1 MSEPLSCLY
10 EGTIRHR
17 RHAVHPH
24 DFSYRL
30 FMVLVDID
38 RAVEFTRRS
47 WLWSFNCPNL
57 ASLQERDFL
66 AHYPGTLREKVA
78 AATTEAGLPIPKG
91 KIFLLANWRYFG
103 YIINPISC
111 FYCLDEAGEMET
123 LVVEVTNTPWK
134 ERRIYVLPCQQGTEF
149 QQLAFNKTMHV
160 SPFFGMDYTY
170 HLRCNLPGERHN
182 IHLEN
187 RERSDNG
194 QGKKVFDAMLVLNRI
209 PASGSALTKTLLRY
223 PLMTAQIFWAI
234 YWQALKIFLKKV
246 PVFTHPEKLNT
257 EKESNHESTE
267 HS

>member
-1 MSEPLSCLY
+1 MSEPVSCLY

-17 RHAVHPH
+17 RLAVRPH
-24 DFSYRL
+24 DFSYRV

-47 WLWSFNCPNL
+47 WLWSFNRPNL

-78 AATTEAGLPIPKG
+78 AAITEADLAIPKG

-111 FYCLDEAGEMET
+111 FYCLDESGEMET

-134 ERRIYVLPCQQGTEF
+134 ERRVYVLPCKKGVAL
-149 QQLAFNKTMHV
+149 QQLAFDKTMHV
-160 SPFFGMDYTY
+160 SPFFGMNHTY
-170 HLRCNLPGERHN
+170 HLRCNLPRERHN

-187 RERSDNG
+187 HEHGDDW
-194 QGKKVFDAMLVLNRI
+194 QEKKVFDATLVLHRI
-209 PASGSALTKTLLRY
+209 PATGSIQTKTLLRF
-223 PLMTAQIFWAI
+223 PLMTARIFWAI

-246 PVFTHPEKLNT
+246 PVFTHPDKSN
-257 EKESNHESTE
+257 KEGEAL
-267 HS
+267 